1 MRRIF
6 EFALVVFIVG
16 AAAGCGATRPVKYY
30 VIDTP
35 TAPAN
40 TSATQYPVRISV
52 GRISSSQLYRM
63 DRIVYG
69 SGPVQLG
76 TYTNERWASI
86 PADMIQ
92 DLVVSSLRSTGQ
104 YVSVSKLGTSS
115 RPDYIVRG
123 NLISLYEVDQPELVG
138 RFALR
143 LELYDPKSGNT
154 VWVGNYSHDEPVNG
168 RTVADVVE
176 ALNRNVQAGLQQLTS
191 QIGAY
196 FASHPPSQ
204 QSSGE

>member
-1 MRRIF
+1 MRRFYQI
-6 EFALVVFIVG
+6 ALVILMTAV
-16 AAAGCGATRPVKYY
+16 ATGCGGTRPVKYY

-35 TAPAN
+35 PAPTNA
-40 TSATQYPVRISV
+40 SPAQYPVRISV
-52 GRISSSQLYRM
+52 GRINTSQLYRM

-76 TYTNERWASI
+76 TYQYERWATV

-104 YVSVSKLGTSS
+104 YMSVSRLGSGS
-115 RPDYIVRG
+115 RPDLIVRG
-123 NLISLYEVDQPELVG
+123 NLLSLYEVDQPELVG

-143 LELYDPKSGNT
+143 LELYDPRSGNT
-154 VWVGNYSHDEPVNG
+154 VWIGNYSHDEPVNG
-168 RTVADVVE
+168 KSVADVVE

-196 FASHPPSQ
+196 FASHPAQ
-204 QSSGE
+204 QTSGQ

>member
-1 MRRIF
+1 MHRIHQ
-6 EFALVVFIVG
+6 FALVVFM
-16 AAAGCGATRPVKYY
+16 AAAAASCGSTRPVKYY

-35 TAPAN
+35 TA
-40 TSATQYPVRISV
+40 SADPSAAQYPVRISV

-63 DRIVYG
+63 DRIVFG

-76 TYTNERWASI
+76 TYTSERWATI

-104 YVSVSKLGTSS
+104 YLSVSKLGTSS
-115 RPDYIVRG
+115 RPDFIVRG
-123 NLISLYEVDQPELVG
+123 NLLSLYEVDQPDLLG

-154 VWVGNYSHDEPVNG
+154 VWTGNYSHDEPVNG
-168 RTVADVVE
+168 KSVADVVQ

-196 FASHPPSQ
+196 FASHPSQ

>member
-1 MRRIF
+1 MRRF
-6 EFALVVFIVG
+6 YHFALVVLIVG
-16 AAAGCGATRPVKYY
+16 AAVGCGSARPVKYY

-35 TAPAN
+35 VAPAN
-40 TSATQYPVRISV
+40 SSATQYPVRISV
-52 GRISSSQLYRM
+52 GRISSSSLYRM
-63 DRIVYG
+63 DRIIYG

-76 TYTNERWASI
+76 TYTNERWATI

-104 YVSVSKLGTSS
+104 YLSVSKLGTSS
-115 RPDYIVRG
+115 RPDFIVRG
-123 NLISLYEVDQPELVG
+123 NLLSLYEVDKPELVG

-143 LELYDPKSGNT
+143 LELYDPKSGT
-154 VWVGNYSHDEPVNG
+154 TLWIGNYSHDEPVNG

-176 ALNRNVQAGLQQLTS
+176 ALNRNVQVGLQQLTS

-204 QSSGE
+204 QTSGE

>member
-1 MRRIF
+1 MRRF
-6 EFALVVFIVG
+6 YHFALVVII
-16 AAAGCGATRPVKYY
+16 AAATASCGATRPVKYY

-35 TAPAN
+35 AIPAN
-40 TSATQYPVRISV
+40 PSPAQYPVRISV
-52 GRISSSQLYRM
+52 GRITSSQLYRM
-63 DRIVYG
+63 DRLVYG

-76 TYTNERWASI
+76 TYTYERWATI

-104 YVSVSKLGTSS
+104 YMSVSRLGTGSH
-115 RPDYIVRG
+115 PDFIVRG
-123 NLISLYEVDQPELVG
+123 NLISLYEVDQPEIVG

-143 LELYDPKSGNT
+143 LEIYDPASGNV
-154 VWVGNYSHDEPVNG
+154 VWVGNYSHDEPANG
-168 RTVADVVE
+168 KTVPDVVE

-196 FASHPPSQ
+196 FASHPPQ